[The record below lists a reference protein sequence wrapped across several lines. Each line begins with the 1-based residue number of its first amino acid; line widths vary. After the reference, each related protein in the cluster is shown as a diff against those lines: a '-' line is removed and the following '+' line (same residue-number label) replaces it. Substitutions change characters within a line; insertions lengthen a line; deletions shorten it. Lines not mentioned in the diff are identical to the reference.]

1 MKKGQNLHVSK
12 LKSGKVEKRSAPVT
26 VKRSRTHKSVLL
38 RVSGPKYSDAL
49 IQIYNQEEEDIN
61 RFAEF
66 AETLLQK

>member
-1 MKKGQNLHVSK
+1 MKKGQNLYIPKV
-12 LKSGKVEKRSAPVT
+12 KSGKVEKRSAHVPL
-26 VKRSRTHKSVLL
+26 KRSRTRKSVLL

-61 RFAEF
+61 RFAAF